1 MGTQQKGCRQ
11 PSAPTLLILFT
22 ERRKNTV
29 MIRLALLGTLF
40 TVAAIS
46 SAEIKTERVE
56 YKDGDTVLEGYIAY
70 DTNIKGPRPG
80 VVIVHD
86 WNGTDEY
93 EERRARMLAEL
104 GYVGFAADIY
114 GKGNKPKTQAE
125 NGQMAG
131 KYRNDMPLFISRMN
145 AAVST
150 LRARTEVQK
159 DKVAAM
165 GYCFGGG
172 GVLELARS
180 GADISGVISFHGGLA
195 TKTPATVGSVRA
207 KVLVCHA
214 SQDPS
219 VPYEQLVGF
228 LGEMRDAKVDY
239 QLVAY
244 NVDSHPFTAPGPG
257 YRPEADRRSWDELQK
272 FFKEIFGAA
281 K

>member
-1 MGTQQKGCRQ
+1 MGTQQNGCRQ
-11 PSAPTLLILFT
+11 PSAPTLLILLT

-40 TVAAIS
+40 AFAAIS
-46 SAEIKTERVE
+46 AAEIKTERVE

-172 GVLELARS
+172 GVSSSPAPAPTSAVSSASTAASPPRPRRPS
-180 GADISGVISFHGGLA
+180 DQSRPRFWCA
-195 TKTPATVGSVRA
+195 TLPRTQACRTNS
-207 KVLVCHA
+207 
-214 SQDPS
+214 
-219 VPYEQLVGF
+219 
-228 LGEMRDAKVDY
+228 
-239 QLVAY
+239 
-244 NVDSHPFTAPGPG
+244 
-257 YRPEADRRSWDELQK
+257 
-272 FFKEIFGAA
+272 
-281 K
+281 